1 MRRAIGFDGGL
12 LGFEEIQ
19 AEVAA
24 QIEGEE
30 GADQQNECRDQQKLR
45 RFMWAPVPV
54 VRVVV
59 RGKAFWDL
67 VEAGIETL
75 QQRG

>member
-1 MRRAIGFDGGL
+1 
-12 LGFEEIQ
+12 
-19 AEVAA
+19 
-24 QIEGEE
+24 
-30 GADQQNECRDQQKLR
+30 
-45 RFMWAPVPV
+45 MWAPVPV

-75 QQRG
+75 QRCGDGRFLPRRHYCLEIFGTARPNRLRSCTKTNTLILLYYFDK